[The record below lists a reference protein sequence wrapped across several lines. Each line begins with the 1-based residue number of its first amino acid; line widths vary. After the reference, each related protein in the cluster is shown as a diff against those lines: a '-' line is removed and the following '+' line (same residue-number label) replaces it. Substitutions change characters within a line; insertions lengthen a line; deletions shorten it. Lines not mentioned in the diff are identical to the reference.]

1 MTDPIEIELV
11 YASATRQRLLS
22 IQADAGA
29 TVAEVISQSDIDL
42 DFPDENIDDLAVGIW
57 GKLVDRDHIVR
68 DGDRIELYRP
78 LQIDPREARRQL
90 ALAGRTMGKGVD
102 FSLSL

>member
-1 MTDPIEIELV
+1 VTDPIEIELV

-29 TVAEVISQSDIDL
+29 TVAAVLSQSDIDL

-90 ALAGRTMGKGVD
+90 ALAGRTMGTGAD
-102 FSLSL
+102 G

>member
-11 YASATRQRLLS
+11 YVSATRQRLLS

-90 ALAGRTMGKGVD
+90 ALAGRTMGKRGG
-102 FSLSL
+102 L